1 MSCCG
6 NQRKQTRGTTPT
18 PNAAKRLPPPIP
30 PRASRFG
37 KVYLEYIGPTGLTA
51 RGRITGQIYR
61 FPENGARVAVDTRDA
76 PSLLAV
82 PQLRRV

>member
-1 MSCCG
+1 
-6 NQRKQTRGTTPT
+6 
-18 PNAAKRLPPPIP
+18 
-30 PRASRFG
+30 
-37 KVYLEYIGPTGLTA
+37 LEYIGPTGLTA